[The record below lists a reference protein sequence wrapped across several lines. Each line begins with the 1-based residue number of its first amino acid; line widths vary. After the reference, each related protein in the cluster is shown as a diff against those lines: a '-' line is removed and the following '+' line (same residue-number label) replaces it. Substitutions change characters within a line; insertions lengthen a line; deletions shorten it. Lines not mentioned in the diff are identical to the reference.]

1 MNHNLIIV
9 MSLSGSFI
17 SIFWFIVFKFYFLEF
32 KAKWLRN
39 MLLMAIPFFLFPI
52 PLFQHLFF
60 KLFMATGILPASLV
74 RDIEGDIDKTY
85 MIVSQ
90 GNGFIFSLW
99 EMLLLVIAVLTAS
112 VSFICI
118 LQQISSYLKLRRA
131 IKHDACLPLS
141 QWETEQLAEIKRQ
154 LRVKQNVRLIKSS
167 KASGPFTIGVFRP
180 VIVIPEKLPEDDNA
194 LQIILGH
201 ELTHVKH
208 RDALFNLIACIILS
222 LHWFNLCCYIYL
234 VTLKRACE
242 LYCDETVTET
252 LVNLD
257 KFAYCRV
264 MIQLA
269 NNGDLSNDLFTLNFT
284 GKDAKKQIQRR
295 IDNIMKGKKCKLGMA
310 VALGSFMLT
319 LGLGSTFVYAGAEE
333 VQVECTENTLT
344 SEKELLFDST
354 NTNAE
359 GIDIEFA
366 DNEKILYEKFFI
378 DKDGNIFP
386 YEDSQAR
393 VICIH
398 SYVAGTLKAH
408 EKIGN
413 GCQMDYYHAKRCKIC
428 GKTVV
433 QDLYGT
439 RTWVTCPH

>member
-1 MNHNLIIV
+1 MNRNLIVV

-90 GNGFIFSLW
+90 GNGSIFSLW

-194 LQIILGH
+194 LQIVLGH

-208 RDALFNLIACIILS
+208 RDALFNLIACVILS

-269 NNGDLSNDLFTLNFT
+269 NDGDLSNDLFTLNFT
-284 GKDAKKQIQRR
+284 GKDAKKQIQKR
-295 IDNIMKGKKCKLGMA
+295 IDNIMKDKKCKLGMA

-319 LGLGSTFVYAGAEE
+319 LGLGSTFVYADAEE
-333 VQVECTENTLT
+333 VQMENGDTF
-344 SEKELLFDST
+344 SYEYEDGFLLESSDSD
-354 NTNAE
+354 A
-359 GIDIEFA
+359 
-366 DNEKILYEKFFI
+366 KIIFEDSFI
-378 DKDGNIFP
+378 DEDGNIYP
-386 YEDSQAR
+386 YGNIEAK

-398 SYVAGTLKAH
+398 SYVDGIRTVH
-408 EKIGN
+408 QTN
-413 GCQMDYYHAKRCKIC
+413 GSGCSMDYYHAKRCKIC
-428 GKTVV
+428 GKMAVY
-433 QDLYGT
+433 DLYST
-439 RTWVTCPH
+439 RIWVTCPH

>member
-1 MNHNLIIV
+1 MNRNLIVV

-90 GNGFIFSLW
+90 GNGSIFSLW

-141 QWETEQLAEIKRQ
+141 QWETEQLAETKRQ

-194 LQIILGH
+194 LQIVLGH

-208 RDALFNLIACIILS
+208 RDALFNLIACVILS

-269 NNGDLSNDLFTLNFT
+269 NDGDLSNDLFTLNFT

-319 LGLGSTFVYAGAEE
+319 LGLGSTFVYADTDKMY
-333 VQVECTENTLT
+333 VEQNGDFSYNCEDAFHVET
-344 SEKELLFDST
+344 SDLDT
-354 NTNAE
+354 DM
-359 GIDIEFA
+359 I
-366 DNEKILYEKFFI
+366 
-378 DKDGNIFP
+378 
-386 YEDSQAR
+386 YEDSFTDDEGNIYPCENTESR
-393 VICIH
+393 IICIH
-398 SYVAGTLKAH
+398 SWVNGTRTVHK
-408 EKIGN
+408 KN
-413 GCQMDYYHAKRCKIC
+413 GTGGCTMDYYHAKRCKIC
-428 GKTVV
+428 GTVV
-433 QDLYGT
+433 SYDLYYTGI
-439 RTWVTCPH
+439 WKTCPH

>member
-1 MNHNLIIV
+1 MNRNLIIV

-90 GNGFIFSLW
+90 GNGSIFSLW

-141 QWETEQLAEIKRQ
+141 QWETEQLAETKRQ

-194 LQIILGH
+194 LQIVLGH

-208 RDALFNLIACIILS
+208 RDALFNLIACVILS

-269 NNGDLSNDLFTLNFT
+269 NDGDLSNDLFTLNFT

-319 LGLGSTFVYAGAEE
+319 LGLGSTFVYADADKMY
-333 VQVECTENTLT
+333 VEQNGDFSYDCEDAFHVET
-344 SEKELLFDST
+344 SDLDT
-354 NTNAE
+354 DM
-359 GIDIEFA
+359 I
-366 DNEKILYEKFFI
+366 
-378 DKDGNIFP
+378 
-386 YEDSQAR
+386 YEDSFTDDEGNIYPCENTESR
-393 VICIH
+393 IICIH
-398 SYVAGTLKAH
+398 SWVNGTRTVHK
-408 EKIGN
+408 KN
-413 GCQMDYYHAKRCKIC
+413 GTGGCTMDYYHAKRCKIC
-428 GKTVV
+428 GTVV
-433 QDLYGT
+433 SYDLYYTGI
-439 RTWVTCPH
+439 WKTCPH

>member
-1 MNHNLIIV
+1 MNRNLIIV

-90 GNGFIFSLW
+90 GNGSIFSLW

-194 LQIILGH
+194 LQIVLGH

-208 RDALFNLIACIILS
+208 RDALFNLIACVVLS

-269 NNGDLSNDLFTLNFT
+269 NDGDLSNDLFTLNFT

-319 LGLGSTFVYAGAEE
+319 LGLGSTFVYADAEE
-333 VQVECTENTLT
+333 VQMENGDTF
-344 SEKELLFDST
+344 SYEYEDGFLLKSSDSDA
-354 NTNAE
+354 NIIFE
-359 GIDIEFA
+359 DSFVDE
-366 DNEKILYEKFFI
+366 
-378 DKDGNIFP
+378 DGNTYP
-386 YEDSQAR
+386 YGNIETK

-398 SYVAGTLKAH
+398 SYVDGIRTVHK
-408 EKIGN
+408 KN
-413 GCQMDYYHAKRCKIC
+413 GSGCSMDYYHAKRCKIC
-428 GKTVV
+428 GKMVV
-433 QDLYGT
+433 YDLYST